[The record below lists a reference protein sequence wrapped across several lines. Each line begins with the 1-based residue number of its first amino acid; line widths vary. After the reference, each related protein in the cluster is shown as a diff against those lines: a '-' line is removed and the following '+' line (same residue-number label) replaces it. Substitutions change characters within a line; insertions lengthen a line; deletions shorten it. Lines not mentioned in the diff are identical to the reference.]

1 MLAYLYTME
10 TKKTLLT
17 LLPTVPRRR
26 RNSQDGFIKV
36 QIERGGKFGSSR
48 GNSKPS
54 KVDEV
59 DELLRE
65 WTTVL
70 G

>member
-1 MLAYLYTME
+1 ME
-10 TKKTLLT
+10 
-17 LLPTVPRRR
+17 
-26 RNSQDGFIKV
+26 DGPKKV
-36 QIERGGKFGSSR
+36 QTKRGSFVSSR

-54 KVDEV
+54 NVDEV

>member
-1 MLAYLYTME
+1 MRKLRNGDINSMSWVGRKPMVEDEE
-10 TKKTLLT
+10 T
-17 LLPTVPRRR
+17 
-26 RNSQDGFIKV
+26 
-36 QIERGGKFGSSR
+36 
-48 GNSKPS
+48 
-54 KVDEV
+54 DEV

>member
-1 MLAYLYTME
+1 ME
-10 TKKTLLT
+10 
-17 LLPTVPRRR
+17 
-26 RNSQDGFIKV
+26 DGPKKV
-36 QIERGGKFGSSR
+36 QTERGIFVSSR

-54 KVDEV
+54 NVDEV

>member
-1 MLAYLYTME
+1 ME
-10 TKKTLLT
+10 DGPKKVLT
-17 LLPTVPRRR
+17 ER
-26 RNSQDGFIKV
+26 
-36 QIERGGKFGSSR
+36 RGGFGSSR
-48 GNSKPS
+48 GNSKQS